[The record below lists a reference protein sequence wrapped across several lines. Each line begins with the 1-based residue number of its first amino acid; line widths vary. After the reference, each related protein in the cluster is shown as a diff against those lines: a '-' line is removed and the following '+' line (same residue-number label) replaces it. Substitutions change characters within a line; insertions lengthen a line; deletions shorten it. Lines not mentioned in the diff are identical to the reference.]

1 MFKKARFVQR
11 APILSRKQIAESQ
24 NTTQETNQIDNTIV
38 STETFSNEKI
48 EARDARFIESTQMKS
63 WIWKWLLIS
72 ESGRKAKCKICGAIL
87 SRVSGSTTILG
98 RHLTKC

>member
-11 APILSRKQIAESQ
+11 APILSRKQIAE
-24 NTTQETNQIDNTIV
+24 TQETNQIDNTIV
-38 STETFSNEKI
+38 STETFSKEKI